1 MRLNTGGHKLKQGD
15 RRKPLKRGALN
26 SNQFPSL
33 ESVTRPTVPTRD
45 AAYYLNRRPQTL
57 RAWSSLENGPIR
69 PIHVFGKLAWSVSEI
84 RALLGGDDA

>member
-1 MRLNTGGHKLKQGD
+1 VRLNTGGHKLKQGD
-15 RRKPLKRGALN
+15 RRKPLKRG
-26 SNQFPSL
+26 SFPPL
-33 ESVTRPTVPTRD
+33 EAVTRPTVPTRD